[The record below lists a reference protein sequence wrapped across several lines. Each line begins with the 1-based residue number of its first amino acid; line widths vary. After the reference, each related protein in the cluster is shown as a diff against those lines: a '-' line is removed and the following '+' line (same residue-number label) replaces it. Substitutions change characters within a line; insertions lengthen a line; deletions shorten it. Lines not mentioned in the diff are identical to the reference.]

1 MIVAHF
7 AHEMLQFEGQ
17 LKYEI
22 RESTNRM
29 KEKNKKIGI
38 KDLC

>member
-1 MIVAHF
+1 MVHESSIVEYLQKKIHTTIVIVAHF

-22 RESTNRM
+22 
-29 KEKNKKIGI
+29 
-38 KDLC
+38 